1 LAKINYKSLIINL
14 HVIFIGGKDM
24 ATIMEALGGSNGETI
39 MEVLGGNVGEVIS
52 DVIEDTGLE
61 PVTPTPTPS
70 TPVEMENN

>member
-1 LAKINYKSLIINL
+1 
-14 HVIFIGGKDM
+14 M

-61 PVTPTPTPS
+61 PVTPTPTPQ
-70 TPVEMENN
+70 MENN